1 MKKGLFITIYGI
13 NNIGKSTHAKLL
25 LQHLKTEGYDAVY
38 LKYPIYNLEP
48 TGPQLDKII
57 RSESAQAIGEAEL
70 QTIFMQNRK
79 DFEPELRRMLD
90 EGKIVV
96 AEDYT
101 GTGIAWGM
109 AKGKSQTW
117 MEDLNLELLKEDFT
131 ILMVGNR
138 VKNAREAVHIHESDD
153 NLLDKVEE
161 TLRKLGKEY
170 GWHEVEQQQQKDD
183 TAALIWREVEEFLE
197 KRIH

>member
-1 MKKGLFITIYGI
+1 MKGAFITIYGI

-25 LQHLKTEGYDAVY
+25 VQHLKDEGHDAVY
-38 LKYPIYNLEP
+38 LKYPIYKMEP

-57 RSESAQAIGEAEL
+57 RSDRKQDISEEDL

-79 DFEPELRRMLD
+79 DFEPELRQIIN
-90 EGKIVV
+90 EGEIVV

-109 AKGKSQTW
+109 AKGQSQAW
-117 MEDLNLELLKEDFT
+117 MEDLNLELLTEDFA

-138 VKNAREAVHIHESDD
+138 VKMAREAVHIHESDD
-153 NLLDKVEE
+153 NLMDKVED
-161 TLRKLGKEY
+161 TLKNLGKEY
-170 GWHEVEQQQQKDD
+170 GWHEVEQQQEKED
-183 TAALIWREVEEFLE
+183 TAALIWQEVEEFLE